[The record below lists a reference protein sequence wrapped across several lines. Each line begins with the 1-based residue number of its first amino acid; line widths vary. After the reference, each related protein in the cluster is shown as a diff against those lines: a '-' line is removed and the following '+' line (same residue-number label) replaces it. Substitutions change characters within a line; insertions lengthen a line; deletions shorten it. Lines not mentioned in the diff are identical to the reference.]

1 MINEN
6 KCGVAV
12 KPLNADAFAEGLIYL
27 SDHPEERKEMGANA
41 RKLAERDFNRDNLS
55 TKFVDFLEAVYNG

>member
-6 KCGVAV
+6 KSGVAV
-12 KPLNADAFAEGLIYL
+12 EPLNPEAFANGLEYL
-27 SDHPEERKEMGANA
+27 ADHPEERKEMGANA

-55 TKFVDFLEAVYNG
+55 TKFVDFLETVYNG